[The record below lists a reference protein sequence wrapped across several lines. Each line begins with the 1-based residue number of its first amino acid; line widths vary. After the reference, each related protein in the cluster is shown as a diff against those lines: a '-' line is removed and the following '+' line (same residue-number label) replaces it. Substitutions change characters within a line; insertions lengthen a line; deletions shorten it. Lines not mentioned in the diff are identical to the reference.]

1 MAEGDNVVEFD
12 YLSTTKVLLG
22 ITSSEKDG
30 ILQVYISKT
39 IQSVLNYCNISVL
52 PSALNYLVCDLTSD
66 SYRDSIALNGSGD
79 VVGNISSISEAGR
92 TLSFSSAIQTSL
104 DDKISKTKELNKYKK
119 LYRVE

>member
-1 MAEGDNVVEFD
+1 MAEFD